1 MPNLCA
7 DCERGY
13 RYHERM
19 SRPNVTRR
27 DLPEYMT
34 WEDLEKLPDHIAAQ
48 IELWNGRVVWV
59 RRGPGEHQEFT
70 NLLWSALR
78 RCARQS
84 MSEDPECCWSVRT
97 ETNVFFGPTG
107 KSDFVTPDFMIHRCL
122 DEPYQHVRSERVLLA
137 GEVLSPSNSDADMEL
152 KKARYA
158 RASIPWY
165 WEVTLATQ
173 RSAIAHVHAYVL
185 APRVGP
191 LPPGV
196 SVLHQAN
203 YVLAGAWSP
212 TGSESINI
220 DHPFPI
226 DIPWAEL
233 EFG

>member
-1 MPNLCA
+1 
-7 DCERGY
+7 
-13 RYHERM
+13 
-19 SRPNVTRR
+19 
-27 DLPEYMT
+27 
-34 WEDLEKLPDHIAAQ
+34 
-48 IELWNGRVVWV
+48 
-59 RRGPGEHQEFT
+59 
-70 NLLWSALR
+70 
-78 RCARQS
+78 
-84 MSEDPECCWSVRT
+84 
-97 ETNVFFGPTG
+97 
-107 KSDFVTPDFMIHRCL
+107 MIHRCL

-158 RASIPWY
+158 RASILWY

-185 APRVGP
+185 VPRVGP
-191 LPPGV
+191 LPPGA

-212 TGSESINI
+212 TGSESITI

-226 DIPWAEL
+226 DIPWADL

>member
-1 MPNLCA
+1 M
-7 DCERGY
+7 GI
-13 RYHERM
+13 M
-19 SRPNVTRR
+19 SCPDVARP

-34 WEDLEKLPDHIAAQ
+34 WEELEQLPEDIAAR
-48 IELWNGRVVWV
+48 IELWEGRVVWL

-70 NLLWSALR
+70 NLLWSGLR
-78 RCARQS
+78 RCARKQ
-84 MSEDPECCWSVRT
+84 MSDDPEQCWSVRT
-97 ETNVFFGPTG
+97 ETNVFFGKSG
-107 KSDFVTPDFMIHRCL
+107 KSDFVTPDFMVHRCL
-122 DEPYQHVRSERVLLA
+122 EQPYQHVRSPDVVLV

-158 RASIPWY
+158 KAGIPWY

-185 APRVGP
+185 ASQVGP

-212 TGSESINI
+212 TASESVRI

-226 DIPWAEL
+226 DIPWSEL